1 MRVGTVGRTIVA
13 LLVAVVVTGGC
24 DRSESVKDVERIKI
38 RIAELRSQPS
48 LEETEQQMNDIVRQ
62 ITEAA
67 TAIVPTMSW
76 ATNKNRERSQ
86 GTCGQ
91 EYRDT
96 GGLNVFLPQ
105 IGAGQAIPE
114 KNWPEVLQSA
124 REIARQAGI
133 TEMQV
138 LADVPGNRDIR
149 LYGENGNAIM
159 IGYLTASVI
168 SARTGC
174 RLPATDLAQPPS

>member
-1 MRVGTVGRTIVA
+1 M
-13 LLVAVVVTGGC
+13 
-24 DRSESVKDVERIKI
+24 KDEERLKI

-48 LEETEQQMNDIVRQ
+48 LEETEQQMNDIVLQ

-76 ATNKNRERSQ
+76 ATNNNRERSQ

-96 GGLNVFLPQ
+96 GGLTVFLPQ
-105 IGAGQAIPE
+105 MGADQAIPE
-114 KNWPEVLQSA
+114 KSWPQVLQSA

-133 TEMQV
+133 TEIQV
-138 LADVPGNRDIR
+138 FADAPGNRDVR

-174 RLPATDLAQPPS
+174 RLPAADLAHPPS